1 MNMDQIV
8 GLAGILAGAF
18 CGVIGVWWGI
28 KKAAK
33 NRGIDERLK
42 AIVAKSHS
50 SSWIIT
56 LASIY
61 SIFILYALGVKLSVP
76 AALGTLLFLQLGGWS
91 LSFFFYNKRY

>member
-1 MNMDQIV
+1 MSTDQLV
-8 GLAGILAGAF
+8 GLAGILVGVFFGAL
-18 CGVIGVWWGI
+18 GVWRGI

-50 SSWIIT
+50 SSWMIT

-61 SIFILYALGVKLSVP
+61 SIFILYALGVKFSVP
-76 AALGTLLFLQLGGWS
+76 AALGTLLFIQIGGWS